1 MVKRVTF
8 SAISMALTVICLYGA
23 AILPTGRLAA
33 LALSSI
39 FVTICIYQYGWRY
52 GAAVFVGASVLALLL
67 IPNRMFTFIY
77 ILFVGHYPIIKLLI
91 EQLDKL
97 WLEWILKFLYFNL
110 ILVLMYALFKVFIL
124 PTFNPGILAL
134 VFRYM
139 AAIILALE
147 IVFALYDWVLS
158 YMISHYDTFVRRI
171 RHE

>member
-1 MVKRVTF
+1 M
-8 SAISMALTVICLYGA
+8 
-23 AILPTGRLAA
+23 
-33 LALSSI
+33 
-39 FVTICIYQYGWRY
+39 
-52 GAAVFVGASVLALLL
+52 GASVLALLL

-139 AAIILALE
+139 AAIILAIE